1 MELIITLIVLIIIW
15 CVAFMVGNKQ
25 GTNQLINQIKKDGG
39 YYDMEYTSSVYLI
52 LDPTSSLN
60 EVPKE
65 LLMGGDIERTLH
77 IAGIKE
83 ATPAKITEWENERR
97 AKVETKTELSMD
109 SLLSKLNKTD
119 LQIKAGIIENTDKT
133 INAFLESNDKQF
145 KSALK
150 LADIATPKG
159 YDPIKELKIKTD
171 AARKQH
177 ERERQERIKIDF
189 DALNFSRIS
198 NEARKQITEIVKQD
212 LENKIKQ
219 IEKNTPEINEDD
231 TMGSIGTKPKTQTD
245 YQNEHKAEEG
255 KRDIDFM
262 HKWIQEKSGKKDP
275 VSQKRKP
282 KTTKEWEDEFDI
294 GGNS

>member
-25 GTNQLINQIKKDGG
+25 GVNRTINQIKKDGG
-39 YYDMEYTSSVYLI
+39 YYDMEYTSSVYPI
-52 LDPTSSLN
+52 LEPTSSLN

-83 ATPAKITEWENERR
+83 ATPAKITEWENKRR

-109 SLLSKLNKTD
+109 GLLSKLNKTD

-133 INAFLESNDKQF
+133 PA
-145 KSALK
+145 KSGYDYGLKVIDPIEELK
-150 LADIATPKG
+150 L
-159 YDPIKELKIKTD
+159 KTD
-171 AARKQH
+171 AARKQY

-212 LENKIKQ
+212 LEKKMKVV
-219 IEKNTPEINEDD
+219 EENTPEINED
-231 TMGSIGTKPKTQTD
+231 TKSK
-245 YQNEHKAEEG
+245 
-255 KRDIDFM
+255 
-262 HKWIQEKSGKKDP
+262 
-275 VSQKRKP
+275 
-282 KTTKEWEDEFDI
+282 
-294 GGNS
+294 

>member
-15 CVAFMVGNKQ
+15 CIAFMVGNKQ

-39 YYDMEYTSSVYLI
+39 YYDMEYTSSAYPI

-133 INAFLESNDKQF
+133 G
-145 KSALK
+145 
-150 LADIATPKG
+150 ADIKIQVKEI
-159 YDPIKELKIKTD
+159 DPIFDNKKIME
-171 AARKQH
+171 AARKESDR
-177 ERERQERIKIDF
+177 EREQRIKIDF

-212 LENKIKQ
+212 LENKMKVV
-219 IEKNTPEINEDD
+219 EENGPEIVEDD
-231 TMGSIGTKPKTQTD
+231 TMGSIGSKPKTQTD
-245 YQNEHKAEEG
+245 YQREHKAEAETPA
-255 KRDIDFM
+255 IDFM
-262 HKWIQEKSGKKDP
+262 HNWIQEKSGKKP

>member
-15 CVAFMVGNKQ
+15 CIAFMVGNKQ

-39 YYDMEYTSSVYLI
+39 YYDMEYTSSVYPI
-52 LDPTSSLN
+52 LEPTSSFN
-60 EVPKE
+60 SEVPQEWLANGDKE
-65 LLMGGDIERTLH
+65 RALH

-109 SLLSKLNKTD
+109 GLLSKLNKTD

-133 INAFLESNDKQF
+133 PA
-145 KSALK
+145 KSGYDYGLKVIDPIEELK
-150 LADIATPKG
+150 L
-159 YDPIKELKIKTD
+159 KTD

-212 LENKIKQ
+212 LENKIKE
-219 IEKNTPEINEDD
+219 IEKNTPEINED
-231 TMGSIGTKPKTQTD
+231 TKSK
-245 YQNEHKAEEG
+245 
-255 KRDIDFM
+255 
-262 HKWIQEKSGKKDP
+262 
-275 VSQKRKP
+275 
-282 KTTKEWEDEFDI
+282 
-294 GGNS
+294 

>member
-39 YYDMEYTSSVYLI
+39 YYDMEYTSSVYPI

-77 IAGIKE
+77 IAGVKE
-83 ATPAKITEWENERR
+83 ATPAKLQEWQDERFKR
-97 AKVETKTELSMD
+97 ASVETELSMD
-109 SLLSKLNKTD
+109 GLLGKLNKTD

-133 INAFLESNDKQF
+133 GADIKIQVKEIDPIEE
-145 KSALK
+145 LK
-150 LADIATPKG
+150 L
-159 YDPIKELKIKTD
+159 KTD

-212 LENKIKQ
+212 LENKMKVV
-219 IEKNTPEINEDD
+219 EENTPEINED
-231 TMGSIGTKPKTQTD
+231 TKS
-245 YQNEHKAEEG
+245 EG
-255 KRDIDFM
+255 DFM
-262 HKWIQEKSGKKDP
+262 YNWIREKSGKKKPNPKQMDGIESDKP
-275 VSQKRKP
+275 FVKTRKRKP

>member
-39 YYDMEYTSSVYLI
+39 YYDMEYTSSVYPI
-52 LDPTSSLN
+52 LEPTSSFN
-60 EVPKE
+60 SEVPQEWLANGDKE
-65 LLMGGDIERTLH
+65 RALH

-133 INAFLESNDKQF
+133 PV
-145 KSALK
+145 KSGYDYGLKVIDPIEELK
-150 LADIATPKG
+150 L
-159 YDPIKELKIKTD
+159 KTD
-171 AARKQH
+171 AARKQY

-198 NEARKQITEIVKQD
+198 NEARKQITEIVKHD
-212 LENKIKQ
+212 LENKIRD
-219 IEKNTPEINEDD
+219 IEKNTPEIVED
-231 TMGSIGTKPKTQTD
+231 TKSK
-245 YQNEHKAEEG
+245 
-255 KRDIDFM
+255 
-262 HKWIQEKSGKKDP
+262 
-275 VSQKRKP
+275 
-282 KTTKEWEDEFDI
+282 
-294 GGNS
+294 

>member
-15 CVAFMVGNKQ
+15 CIAFMVGNKQ

-39 YYDMEYTSSVYLI
+39 YYDMEYTSSVYPI

-133 INAFLESNDKQF
+133 G
-145 KSALK
+145 
-150 LADIATPKG
+150 ADIKIQVKEI
-159 YDPIKELKIKTD
+159 DPIEELKMKTD

-219 IEKNTPEINEDD
+219 IEKNTPEINED
-231 TMGSIGTKPKTQTD
+231 TKS
-245 YQNEHKAEEG
+245 EG
-255 KRDIDFM
+255 DFM
-262 HKWIQEKSGKKDP
+262 YNWIREKSGKKDP
-275 VSQKRKP
+275 IPKKENPKQFNGIKTEEPFVKTRTKRKP

>member
-15 CVAFMVGNKQ
+15 CIAFMVGNKQ

-39 YYDMEYTSSVYLI
+39 YYDMEYTSSAYPI

-77 IAGIKE
+77 IAGVKE
-83 ATPAKITEWENERR
+83 ATPAKLQEWQDERFKR
-97 AKVETKTELSMD
+97 ASVETELSMD
-109 SLLSKLNKTD
+109 DLLGKLNKTD

-133 INAFLESNDKQF
+133 G
-145 KSALK
+145 
-150 LADIATPKG
+150 ADIK
-159 YDPIKELKIKTD
+159 IQVKEID
-171 AARKQH
+171 ASDEISFRIEAARKENDR
-177 ERERQERIKIDF
+177 EREQRVKIDF

-219 IEKNTPEINEDD
+219 IEENTPEINEDD
-231 TMGSIGTKPKTQTD
+231 TMGTIGSKPKTQTD
-245 YQNEHKAEEG
+245 YQNEHKAEGE
-255 KRDIDFM
+255 KADINFM
-262 HKWIQEKSGKKDP
+262 HNWIQEKSGKKDP
-275 VSQKRKP
+275 ISQKRKP
-282 KTTKEWEDEFDI
+282 KTTKEWEDEFDL
-294 GGNS
+294 GGHE

>member
-1 MELIITLIVLIIIW
+1 
-15 CVAFMVGNKQ
+15 MVGNKQ

-39 YYDMEYTSSVYLI
+39 YYDMEYTSSVYPI
-52 LDPTSSLN
+52 LEPTSSFN
-60 EVPKE
+60 SEVPQEWLANGDKE
-65 LLMGGDIERTLH
+65 RALH

-109 SLLSKLNKTD
+109 GLLSKLNKTD

-133 INAFLESNDKQF
+133 GADIKIQVKEIDPIEE
-145 KSALK
+145 LK
-150 LADIATPKG
+150 L
-159 YDPIKELKIKTD
+159 KTD

-212 LENKIKQ
+212 LENKIKE

-231 TMGSIGTKPKTQTD
+231 TMGSIGSKPKTQTD
-245 YQNEHKAEEG
+245 YQREHAKISPCVGHELESQKENEKE
-255 KRDIDFM
+255 DIDFM
-262 HKWIQEKSGKKDP
+262 YNWIREKSGKKKPNPKQMDGVKSDVP
-275 VSQKRKP
+275 FVKTRKKKQK
-282 KTTKEWEDEFDI
+282 
-294 GGNS
+294 

>member
-39 YYDMEYTSSVYLI
+39 YYDMEYTSSVYPI

-77 IAGIKE
+77 IAGVKE
-83 ATPAKITEWENERR
+83 ATPAKLQEWQDERFKR
-97 AKVETKTELSMD
+97 ASVETELSMD
-109 SLLSKLNKTD
+109 SLLGKLNKTD

-133 INAFLESNDKQF
+133 GADIKIQVKEIDPIEE
-145 KSALK
+145 LK
-150 LADIATPKG
+150 L
-159 YDPIKELKIKTD
+159 KTD

-219 IEKNTPEINEDD
+219 IEKNTPEINED
-231 TMGSIGTKPKTQTD
+231 TKS
-245 YQNEHKAEEG
+245 EG
-255 KRDIDFM
+255 DFM
-262 HKWIQEKSGKKDP
+262 YNWIQEKSGKKP
-275 VSQKRKP
+275 NLKQFNGIKTEEPFVKTRTKRKP
-282 KTTKEWEDEFDI
+282 KTTKEWEDEFDL
-294 GGNS
+294 GGHE

>member
-1 MELIITLIVLIIIW
+1 MELVLILIVLIIVW

-25 GTNQLINQIKKDGG
+25 GINQLTNQIKKDGG
-39 YYDMEYTSSVYLI
+39 YYDMEYTSSIYPI
-52 LDPTSSLN
+52 LEPTSSLN

-109 SLLSKLNKTD
+109 SLLSNLNKTD

-133 INAFLESNDKQF
+133 TV
-145 KSALK
+145 KSGYDYGLKVIDPIEELK
-150 LADIATPKG
+150 L
-159 YDPIKELKIKTD
+159 KTD
-171 AARKQH
+171 SARKQH

-219 IEKNTPEINEDD
+219 IEKNTPEINED
-231 TMGSIGTKPKTQTD
+231 TKS
-245 YQNEHKAEEG
+245 EG
-255 KRDIDFM
+255 DFM
-262 HKWIQEKSGKKDP
+262 YNWIREKSGKKKPNPKQMDGVKSDVP
-275 VSQKRKP
+275 FVKTRKKKQK
-282 KTTKEWEDEFDI
+282 
-294 GGNS
+294 

>member
-39 YYDMEYTSSVYLI
+39 YYDMEYTSSVYPI
-52 LDPTSSLN
+52 LEPTSSFN
-60 EVPKE
+60 SEVPQEWLANGDKE
-65 LLMGGDIERTLH
+65 RALH

-109 SLLSKLNKTD
+109 GLLSKLNKTD

-133 INAFLESNDKQF
+133 GADIKIQVKEIDPIEE
-145 KSALK
+145 LK
-150 LADIATPKG
+150 L
-159 YDPIKELKIKTD
+159 KTD

-212 LENKIKQ
+212 LENKIKE
-219 IEKNTPEINEDD
+219 IEKNTPEINEDAK
-231 TMGSIGTKPKTQTD
+231 S
-245 YQNEHKAEEG
+245 EG
-255 KRDIDFM
+255 DFM
-262 HKWIQEKSGKKDP
+262 YNWIREKSGKKKPNPKQMDGIESDKP
-275 VSQKRKP
+275 FVKTRKKKQK
-282 KTTKEWEDEFDI
+282 
-294 GGNS
+294 

>member
-1 MELIITLIVLIIIW
+1 
-15 CVAFMVGNKQ
+15 MVGNKQ

-39 YYDMEYTSSVYLI
+39 YYDMEYTSSAYPI
-52 LDPTSSLN
+52 LEPTSSFN
-60 EVPKE
+60 SEVPQEWLANGDKE
-65 LLMGGDIERTLH
+65 RALH

-109 SLLSKLNKTD
+109 GLLSKLNKTD

-133 INAFLESNDKQF
+133 GV
-145 KSALK
+145 
-150 LADIATPKG
+150 DIKIEVKEI
-159 YDPIKELKIKTD
+159 DPIADNKKIME
-171 AARKQH
+171 AARK
-177 ERERQERIKIDF
+177 ESDREMEQRIKIDF

-231 TMGSIGTKPKTQTD
+231 TMGSIGSKPKTQTD
-245 YQNEHKAEEG
+245 YQNEHKKIAPCVGHELESQNEIEKG
-255 KRDIDFM
+255 DINFM
-262 HKWIQEKSGKKDP
+262 HNWIQEKSGKKDP

>member
-1 MELIITLIVLIIIW
+1 MI
-15 CVAFMVGNKQ
+15 GNKQ

-39 YYDMEYTSSVYLI
+39 YYDMEYTSSAYPI

-97 AKVETKTELSMD
+97 AKVKTKTELSMD
-109 SLLSKLNKTD
+109 NLLSKLNKTD

-133 INAFLESNDKQF
+133 ET
-145 KSALK
+145 
-150 LADIATPKG
+150 DIK
-159 YDPIKELKIKTD
+159 IQVKEID
-171 AARKQH
+171 ASDEISFRIEAARKENDR
-177 ERERQERIKIDF
+177 EREQRVKIDF

-219 IEKNTPEINEDD
+219 IEENTPEINEDSV
-231 TMGSIGTKPKTQTD
+231 MGTIGTKPKTQTD
-245 YQNEHKAEEG
+245 YQREHKAEGETPA
-255 KRDIDFM
+255 IDFM
-262 HKWIQEKSGKKDP
+262 HNWIQEKSGKKP
-275 VSQKRKP
+275 NPKQFNGIKTEETFVKTRKRKP

>member
-1 MELIITLIVLIIIW
+1 
-15 CVAFMVGNKQ
+15 MVGNKQ
-25 GTNQLINQIKKDGG
+25 GVNRTINQIKKDGG
-39 YYDMEYTSSVYLI
+39 YYDMEITGAVYPYEHMPNWTP
-52 LDPTSSLN
+52 PTSSLN

-133 INAFLESNDKQF
+133 PV
-145 KSALK
+145 KSGYDYGLKVIDPIEELK
-150 LADIATPKG
+150 L
-159 YDPIKELKIKTD
+159 KTD
-171 AARKQH
+171 SARKQH

-212 LENKIKQ
+212 LENKIRD
-219 IEKNTPEINEDD
+219 IEKNTTEINQDN
-231 TMGSIGTKPKTQTD
+231 TMG
-245 YQNEHKAEEG
+245 
-255 KRDIDFM
+255 
-262 HKWIQEKSGKKDP
+262 
-275 VSQKRKP
+275 
-282 KTTKEWEDEFDI
+282 
-294 GGNS
+294 

>member
-39 YYDMEYTSSVYLI
+39 YYDMEYTSSVYPI
-52 LDPTSSLN
+52 LEPTSSFN
-60 EVPKE
+60 SEVPQEWLANGDKE
-65 LLMGGDIERTLH
+65 RALH

-97 AKVETKTELSMD
+97 AKVETKTELSMGG
-109 SLLSKLNKTD
+109 LLSKLNKTD

-133 INAFLESNDKQF
+133 PA
-145 KSALK
+145 KSGYDYGLKVIDPIEELK
-150 LADIATPKG
+150 L
-159 YDPIKELKIKTD
+159 KTD

-212 LENKIKQ
+212 LENKIKE
-219 IEKNTPEINEDD
+219 IEKNTPEINEDAK
-231 TMGSIGTKPKTQTD
+231 S
-245 YQNEHKAEEG
+245 EG
-255 KRDIDFM
+255 DFM
-262 HKWIQEKSGKKDP
+262 YNWIREKSGKKKPNPKQMDGVKSDVP
-275 VSQKRKP
+275 FVKTRKRKP

>member
-1 MELIITLIVLIIIW
+1 MELVLILIVLIIVW

-25 GTNQLINQIKKDGG
+25 GINQLTNQIKKDGG
-39 YYDMEYTSSVYLI
+39 YYDMEYTSSVYPI
-52 LDPTSSLN
+52 LEPTSSFN
-60 EVPKE
+60 SEVPQEWLANGDKE
-65 LLMGGDIERTLH
+65 RALH

-97 AKVETKTELSMD
+97 AKVETKTELSMGG
-109 SLLSKLNKTD
+109 LLSKLNKTD

-133 INAFLESNDKQF
+133 PA
-145 KSALK
+145 KSGYDYGLKVIDPIEELK
-150 LADIATPKG
+150 L
-159 YDPIKELKIKTD
+159 KTD

-219 IEKNTPEINEDD
+219 IEKNTPEINED
-231 TMGSIGTKPKTQTD
+231 TKS
-245 YQNEHKAEEG
+245 EG
-255 KRDIDFM
+255 DFM
-262 HKWIQEKSGKKDP
+262 YNWIQEKSGKKP
-275 VSQKRKP
+275 NLKQFNGIKTEEPFVKTRTKRKP
-282 KTTKEWEDEFDI
+282 KTTKEWEDEFDL
-294 GGNS
+294 GGHE

>member
-1 MELIITLIVLIIIW
+1 MELVLILIVLIIVW

-25 GTNQLINQIKKDGG
+25 GINQLTNQIKKDGG
-39 YYDMEYTSSVYLI
+39 YYDMEYTSSVYPI
-52 LDPTSSLN
+52 LEPTSSFN
-60 EVPKE
+60 SEVPQEWLANGDKE
-65 LLMGGDIERTLH
+65 RALH

-109 SLLSKLNKTD
+109 GLLSKLNKTD

-133 INAFLESNDKQF
+133 PA
-145 KSALK
+145 KSGYDYGLKVIDPIEELK
-150 LADIATPKG
+150 L
-159 YDPIKELKIKTD
+159 KTD

-212 LENKIKQ
+212 LENKIKE
-219 IEKNTPEINEDD
+219 IEKNTPEINED
-231 TMGSIGTKPKTQTD
+231 TKSK
-245 YQNEHKAEEG
+245 
-255 KRDIDFM
+255 
-262 HKWIQEKSGKKDP
+262 
-275 VSQKRKP
+275 
-282 KTTKEWEDEFDI
+282 
-294 GGNS
+294 

>member
-15 CVAFMVGNKQ
+15 CVAFLIGAKQ
-25 GTNQLINQIKKDGG
+25 GANRTINQIKKDGG
-39 YYDMEYTSSVYLI
+39 YYDMEYTSSVYPI

-97 AKVETKTELSMD
+97 AKVATKAELSMD
-109 SLLSKLNKTD
+109 NLLSKLNKTD

-133 INAFLESNDKQF
+133 GTDIKIEVKET
-145 KSALK
+145 KEK
-150 LADIATPKG
+150 GITLADIATAKG
-159 YDPIKELKIKTD
+159 YDPIEELKIKTD

-177 ERERQERIKIDF
+177 EREKQERIKIDF

-219 IEKNTPEINEDD
+219 IEKNTPEINED
-231 TMGSIGTKPKTQTD
+231 TKS
-245 YQNEHKAEEG
+245 EG
-255 KRDIDFM
+255 DFM
-262 HKWIQEKSGKKDP
+262 YNWIREKSGKKKPNPKQMDGIESDKP
-275 VSQKRKP
+275 FVKTRKRKP
-282 KTTKEWEDEFDI
+282 KTTKEWEDEFDL
-294 GGNS
+294 GGHE